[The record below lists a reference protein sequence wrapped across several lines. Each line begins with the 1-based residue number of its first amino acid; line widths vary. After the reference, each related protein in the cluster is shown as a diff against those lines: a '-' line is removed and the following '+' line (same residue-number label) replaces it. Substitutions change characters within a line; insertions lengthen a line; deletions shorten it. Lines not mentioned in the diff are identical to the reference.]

1 MTGSVTPSQRGK
13 SNRRK
18 GAQAERD
25 VVTWL
30 RANGW
35 PHAERAIATGNRS
48 GDRVRQDPGDITG
61 TIGLVWQIKDVDNL
75 DQPAQLAAAMR
86 ETEQQRAHANAHIGV
101 LVQRR
106 RGTTDVGRWHAWVP
120 AEVLAE
126 LAGGSQR
133 VGTHPVRLDLSALVD
148 LLRHDGF
155 GTDTEEQSA

>member
-1 MTGSVTPSQRGK
+1 MTTPSQRGK

-35 PHAERAIATGNRS
+35 PHAERAIAMGARS
-48 GDRVRQDPGDITG
+48 GDRVRQDPGDLTG
-61 TIGLVWQIKDVDNL
+61 TPGLVIQVKDVDKL
-75 DQPAQLAAAMR
+75 DQPAQLAAAMA
-86 ETEQQRAHANAHIGV
+86 ETEEQRAHAGAHFGV

-106 RGTTDVGRWHAWVP
+106 RGTTDVGRWHVWVP

-126 LAGGSQR
+126 L
-133 VGTHPVRLDLSALVD
+133 VGAVTARALYPVRLDLAALVD
-148 LLRHDGF
+148 LLRRDGF
-155 GTDTEEQSA
+155 GTEIAEEAAS